1 MPDGEK
7 QRDIENCSGSFVE
20 ISISSASRLWRP
32 LIGQCNPYVILFWN
46 DSELARS
53 KVIKNSSNPD
63 WGGSFQCNIS
73 AFDDMF
79 LDEILHIELYS
90 CVSYPDINL
99 SEDFFLGQIELTG
112 KEVVSVASNQSH
124 SLSLKLMPLDASK
137 KKSNKQRISEDST
150 LQLNCLQKNFIDEDM
165 GANNFGDEIRFDD
178 VTDGVDINDACDKI
192 DTVEDVNAS
201 NDEKL
206 KHFLYREWYKECLV
220 KSEAP
225 IMVVDILHC
234 TNIAAS
240 KPLLGRYNTLFYS
253 I

>member
-1 MPDGEK
+1 
-7 QRDIENCSGSFVE
+7 
-20 ISISSASRLWRP
+20 
-32 LIGQCNPYVILFWN
+32 
-46 DSELARS
+46 
-53 KVIKNSSNPD
+53 
-63 WGGSFQCNIS
+63 
-73 AFDDMF
+73 
-79 LDEILHIELYS
+79 
-90 CVSYPDINL
+90 
-99 SEDFFLGQIELTG
+99 
-112 KEVVSVASNQSH
+112 
-124 SLSLKLMPLDASK
+124 
-137 KKSNKQRISEDST
+137 
-150 LQLNCLQKNFIDEDM
+150 M
-165 GANNFGDEIRFDD
+165 GANNSSDEIRFDD

-192 DTVEDVNAS
+192 DTVKDVNAS